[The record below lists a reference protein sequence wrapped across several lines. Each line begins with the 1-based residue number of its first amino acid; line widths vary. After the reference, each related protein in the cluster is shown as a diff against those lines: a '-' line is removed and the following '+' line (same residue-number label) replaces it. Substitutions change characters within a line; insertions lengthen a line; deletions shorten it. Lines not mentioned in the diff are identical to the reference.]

1 MKTHLHSALAA
12 GSPDGL
18 REPPAGCTAEA
29 QMHLDFLDQ
38 EELAALLER
47 QVAQTRTP
55 ADATQWLARIEML
68 EPGVLAA
75 RPWLQYWLGRCVGW
89 SDPPRARESLAA
101 AARAFAVADDES
113 GLVLANCALVELDLY
128 SWGECAGLGEAAA
141 GLLEAPSTAASR
153 EAGGATALLAHA
165 TAAAG
170 LAAANPLHPLIAKA
184 SYRAA
189 HLLARVPEPGQRL
202 RAAAKLLQCT
212 PWLPAGLPLALTV
225 EYDPLALSGDCSV
238 FARIEWC
245 CAASR
250 WHLEYSG
257 NLGAAQAL
265 LDEGER
271 LAAGGGW
278 QRAGLRLLHIRAAL
292 YLAQDRLQQAASI
305 VTGIAAQPPAGDRFE
320 KEQIGILQA
329 QLLLASGDHQLGL
342 AMAQAVCG
350 SRKVLGARPLERA
363 RFERATAALCAQ
375 SGHHD
380 DAQEWIRRALG
391 SATGSEIPLTEDAW
405 SLLDAAAEAGRGL
418 AAGAA
423 RKLRDVLPRHRAR
436 FLNALFPGAP
446 RLAGQLAELALEAG
460 AQADHIA
467 TIIVAQHLR
476 PSTRTCA
483 HWPWP
488 VAIRVLGAFSL
499 SLAGTPVSSTGKAQ
513 QRLIEFLRIL
523 VVAGAAGRSQQSLE
537 VQLWSDS
544 ENPRSALA
552 VAVHRLRKFLGHE
565 AAVLIDRGRVTLSR
579 DVVWTDVE
587 ALSGLSAEID
597 DSLPGA
603 LPARVERLADRLL
616 ELYRG
621 ELCEGDEDPWM
632 VSARNRI
639 RTHFTTSADA
649 LGQCLERQGAWDGA
663 RKLYRRVLDAEP
675 LSETAYR
682 GLMRSANASGDS
694 AAAFS
699 FYRFC
704 RDTLSIVLNRPPSP
718 ETRHLAASLGLIE
731 QAA

>member
-1 MKTHLHSALAA
+1 MTTHLQYALAA
-12 GSPDGL
+12 GVSG
-18 REPPAGCTAEA
+18 GTTEA
-29 QMHLDFLDQ
+29 QLHLDFLDQ
-38 EELAALLER
+38 DGLATLLER
-47 QVAQTRTP
+47 QVARTLTP
-55 ADATQWLARIEML
+55 ADAAQWLARIEML
-68 EPGVLAA
+68 EPAMLAA
-75 RPWLQYWLGRCVGW
+75 RPWLQYWLGRCLAW
-89 SDPPRARESLAA
+89 SDPPRAREALAA
-101 AARAFAVADDES
+101 AAQAFAAADDES
-113 GLVLANCALVELDLY
+113 GLVLVHCALAELDLY
-128 SWGECAGLGEAAA
+128 GWGECAGLGEAAA
-141 GLLEAPSTAASR
+141 GLLETPSTESR
-153 EAGGATALLAHA
+153 DAGATSLLAQA
-165 TAAAG
+165 TAVAG
-170 LAAANPLHPLIAKA
+170 LAVANPAHPLITRM
-184 SYRAA
+184 SYRVA
-189 HLLARVPEPGQRL
+189 HLLARLPEPDQRL
-202 RAAAKLLQCT
+202 RVAAKLLQCT

-225 EYDPLALSGDCSV
+225 EYDPLALSGKCSV
-238 FARIEWC
+238 FARLEWC

-257 NLGAAQAL
+257 NLAAAEAL
-265 LDEGER
+265 LDEGGR

-278 QRAGLRLLHIRAAL
+278 QRAALRLLHARASL

-305 VTGIAAQPPAGDRFE
+305 VTAIAAQPPAGDRFE

-350 SRKVLGARPLERA
+350 SRKVLGARAVERT

-380 DAQEWIRRALG
+380 DAQDWIRRALA
-391 SATGSEIPLTEDAW
+391 SATGSEIPLTEDART
-405 SLLDAAAEAGRGL
+405 LLDAAAEAGRGL
-418 AAGAA
+418 GSCAA

-436 FLNALFPGAP
+436 FLNALFPAAP

-460 AQADHIA
+460 AQADHVA
-467 TIIVAQHLR
+467 TIIVAQDLR
-476 PSTRTCA
+476 PSTRTGS

-544 ENPRSALA
+544 ENPKSALA

-565 AAVLIDRGRVTLSR
+565 AAVLVDRGRIMLSR
-579 DVVWTDVE
+579 DLVWTDVE
-587 ALSGLSAEID
+587 ALAGLCAEVD
-597 DSLPGA
+597 DALPGA
-603 LPARVERLADRLL
+603 APARAGQLAGRLL
-616 ELYRG
+616 DLYRG

-649 LGQCLERQGAWDGA
+649 LGQCLERHGDWDGA

-731 QAA
+731 QPV